1 MAKKPAKVG
10 NPSKSKTSLIEQTRN
25 LALARNKARLAD
37 LLALVRRRVSEV
49 VEGFYDIG
57 EALREILDHKLYAT
71 AGHKSLEALLKAEGM
86 MSFRQASKLI
96 AVVREVPR
104 EKALAMGQERA
115 YALVAYTNATPEDD
129 SPARLLAANAPV
141 SKASVR
147 EIKAA
152 TREARARTRAKR
164 PKTDAEREREKADVA
179 LQKALRALLRDAG
192 IGRAEITI
200 GRSDVRVAF
209 SRTVAER
216 AARSR

>member
-1 MAKKPAKVG
+1 MAKKPTKPRKAAM
-10 NPSKSKTSLIEQTRN
+10 SKSALIEQTRS

-57 EALREILDHKLYAT
+57 EALQEILDHKLYAA

-104 EKALAMGQERA
+104 EKALSLGQERA

-129 SPARLLAANAPV
+129 SPATLLAANAPV
-141 SKASVR
+141 SSASVR

-152 TREARARTRAKR
+152 TREARARAKAKR
-164 PKTDAEREREKADVA
+164 PKTDAERAKEKADAA
-179 LQKALRALLRDAG
+179 LVKALRALLRDAG
-192 IGRAEITI
+192 IGRAEITAD
-200 GRSDVRVAF
+200 RSDVRVTL
-209 SRTVAER
+209 SRAVAER
-216 AARSR
+216 ATRDR